1 MTFDSL
7 VQAGSATLPDQRPVR
22 LAPAVTVIAVCY
34 NHERFVVECLD
45 SIRRQTFTDFELIVI
60 DDKSSDASVELIS
73 SWIEKNFPQANFI
86 AHHTNIGL
94 CKTLNEAL
102 ALAAGEFIGLIATD
116 DTWLEHKLERQVAKL
131 RELPADV
138 ALVFSDA
145 EQMDEQGTTLPESFI
160 QAHRPAG
167 AGDDLHCF
175 EQLAE
180 GNFIPA
186 MATLIRRS
194 ALKEIGGYDE
204 RLSYEDYDMWLRL
217 ADRYTLAFLPDIVAR
232 YRIVTTSMVRT
243 LFVRPNPRH
252 SYSIFLIH
260 EKWIDSGRLTP
271 AQRAQWAHKIF
282 TTAYSLYLADDP
294 RAAYCLRRA
303 ARLQPRA
310 RTLLLALTASLGLS
324 RSRAKRIAAIVG
336 VGERAV
342 EGQK

>member
-1 MTFDSL
+1 MTSDSL
-7 VQAGSATLPDQRPVR
+7 IQPREAS
-22 LAPAVTVIAVCY
+22 APAVTVVAVCY
-34 NHERFVVECLD
+34 NHERFVVECLE

-60 DDKSSDASVELIS
+60 DDKSSDASVGIIS
-73 SWIEKNFPQANFI
+73 AWIEQHFPQATFI
-86 AHHTNIGL
+86 AHQTNIGL

-102 ALAAGEFIGLIATD
+102 ALAKGEFIGLIATD
-116 DTWLEHKLERQVAKL
+116 DTWLEHKLERQVARL

-145 EQMDEQGTTLPESFI
+145 EQMDEQSVTLPESFI

-167 AGDDLHCF
+167 VGEDARF
-175 EQLAE
+175 SQLAD

-217 ADRYTLAFLPDIVAR
+217 ADRYTLAFVPGLVAR
-232 YRIVTTSMVRT
+232 YRIVSTSMVRT

-260 EKWIDSGRLTP
+260 EKWIDSGKLSP
-271 AQRAQWAHKIF
+271 AQRAQWADKIF
-282 TTAYSLYLADDP
+282 TAAYSLYLADDP
-294 RAAYCLRRA
+294 RAAHCLRRA
-303 ARLQPRA
+303 VRLQPRA
-310 RTLLLALTASLGLS
+310 RTFVLALAASLGLS
-324 RSRAKRIAAIVG
+324 RSRAKQIGAMVG
-336 VGERAV
+336 LGERAAG
-342 EGQK
+342 GQK